1 MHIRLVGVWA
11 TPYTLFMATNSLTR
25 IDEFREVLADYHL
38 SDDAR
43 RSLADIQL
51 ALLVGPTSAGRNTII
66 NHLVH
71 SGEYHS
77 VVSDTTRKPR
87 TNNGVLE
94 QDGREY
100 WFRSE
105 DEVLEDLR
113 AGRFLE
119 AAIIHG
125 QQVSGISIRELQ
137 LAANQHQIAI
147 NEIDPQGADSI
158 HVANPHARF
167 IFVLPPSFDEWMA
180 RMSQRGELPA
190 DEKKRRLQS
199 AAFEIATALDRDYYT
214 FIVNDTFVHAAAR
227 IDDAIR
233 GDGNQVDNQDAA
245 KLLARELLRDTENY
259 LATLS

>member
-1 MHIRLVGVWA
+1 
-11 TPYTLFMATNSLTR
+11 MATNSLTR

-43 RSLADIQL
+43 HTLADIQL
-51 ALLVGPTSAGRNTII
+51 ALLVGPSSSGRNTII
-66 NHLVH
+66 NHLAH
-71 SGEYHS
+71 TGAYHS

-119 AAIIHG
+119 AAIIHN

-137 LAANQHQIAI
+137 LAAEEHRIAI
-147 NEIDPQGADSI
+147 NEIEVKGADSI
-158 HVANPHARF
+158 HAINPRIRF

-190 DEKKRRLQS
+190 EEKKRRLQS
-199 AAFEIATALDRDYYT
+199 AAFEMATALERDYYT

-233 GDGNQVDNQDAA
+233 GNGSQVDDQDAA
-245 KLLARELLRDTENY
+245 RALARELLRDTENH

>member
-1 MHIRLVGVWA
+1 M
-11 TPYTLFMATNSLTR
+11 TTNSLTR

-38 SDDAR
+38 SSDAER
-43 RSLADIQL
+43 ALADIPL
-51 ALLVGPTSAGRNTII
+51 VLLVGPSSSGRNTII
-66 NHLVH
+66 NHLVC
-71 SGEYHS
+71 SGEYHY
-77 VVSDTTRKPR
+77 VISDTTRKPR
-87 TNNGVLE
+87 ANNGVME

-137 LAANQHQIAI
+137 LAAQEHRIAI
-147 NEIDPQGADSI
+147 NEVEVKGAGSI
-158 HVANPHARF
+158 HAINPFARF

-190 DEKKRRLQS
+190 DEKKRRLES
-199 AAFEIATALDRDYYT
+199 AAFEITTALERDYYT
-214 FIVNDTFVHAAAR
+214 FVVNDTFMHAAAR
-227 IDDAIR
+227 IDDIIR
-233 GDGNQVDNQDAA
+233 GDGKGGDDQDTAEA
-245 KLLARELLRDTENY
+245 LARELLRDTKDH
-259 LATLS
+259 LASLE

>member
-1 MHIRLVGVWA
+1 
-11 TPYTLFMATNSLTR
+11 MATNSLTR

-38 SDDAR
+38 SDDAKR
-43 RSLADIQL
+43 TLADIRL
-51 ALLVGPTSAGRNTII
+51 ALLVGPSSSGRNTII
-66 NHLVH
+66 NHLART
-71 SGEYHS
+71 GEYHS

-100 WFRSE
+100 WFRTE

-137 LAANQHQIAI
+137 LAAEEHRIAI
-147 NEIDPQGADSI
+147 NEIEVKGADSI
-158 HVANPHARF
+158 RAINPRIRF

-199 AAFEIATALDRDYYT
+199 AAFEIATALERDYYT
-214 FIVNDTFVHAAAR
+214 FVVNDTFVHAATR
-227 IDDAIR
+227 IDNAIR
-233 GDGNQVDNQDAA
+233 GDGSQVDDQETA
-245 KLLARELLRDTENY
+245 KAVARELVEDTQAH
-259 LATLS
+259 LASLA

>member
-1 MHIRLVGVWA
+1 
-11 TPYTLFMATNSLTR
+11 MATNSLTR

-43 RSLADIQL
+43 RALADIQL
-51 ALLVGPTSAGRNTII
+51 ALLVGPSSSGRNTII
-66 NHLVH
+66 NHLAH
-71 SGEYHS
+71 TGEYHS

-87 TNNGVLE
+87 KNNGVLE

-105 DEVLEDLR
+105 DEILEDLR

-137 LAANQHQIAI
+137 MAANEHRIAI
-147 NEIDPQGADSI
+147 NEIEVKGADSI
-158 HVANPHARF
+158 RAINPRTQF

-190 DEKKRRLQS
+190 DEKKRRLVS

-227 IDDAIR
+227 IDNAIR
-233 GDGNQVDNQDAA
+233 GDGSQVDDQDAA
-245 KLLARELLRDTENY
+245 KALARELLQDTESH
-259 LATLS
+259 LASLS